1 MVLANMQGCKRV
13 FLHNNHMRKLFKA
26 FTITGAVLI
35 TMAVLFV
42 YVVVPAH
49 AKKLIVQQQK
59 FRKKAEPIHEL
70 IDKQYHHYYRQA
82 SGVNWHY
89 IETGKPNGE
98 VILLLHG
105 LPEGY
110 YSWHKVIPLL
120 DTNYRIIAIDMKGY
134 GRSTSDDN
142 NYEWHHV
149 GEQTLALMDT
159 LGIKKFHIVGHDWG
173 AIISS
178 MIAWDQPERVLSFVR
193 MEADIFKPAEGLSR
207 YAQKPQ
213 WLLFKS
219 EWLSNLMLS
228 HTQWFIKT
236 AYNHKRMLTTLSSDE
251 RTYFVYEFSRP
262 GVAASVCK
270 YFLDKNRDLD
280 ALTTKIA
287 FNNFTFPVLQLE
299 ADSDPAQPRGI
310 FEKIPELCKNVKL
323 KWVNHAGHFSNLDQ
337 PQQVADAI
345 NETVRSVR

>member
-1 MVLANMQGCKRV
+1 M
-13 FLHNNHMRKLFKA
+13 HKLFKTLLKA
-26 FTITGAVLI
+26 AGVFIAIVL
-35 TMAVLFV
+35 LFIFV
-42 YVVVPAH
+42 ILPGNT
-49 AKKLIVQQQK
+49 KKLLARQEN
-59 FRKKAEPIHEL
+59 FRKRTQGIHDL
-70 IDKQYHHYYRQA
+70 IDKQYHHFYRQA
-82 SGVNWHY
+82 GGVNWHY
-89 IETGKPNGE
+89 IEAGNPNGP
-98 VILLLHG
+98 VILL
-105 LPEGY
+105 GY

-142 NYEWHHV
+142 NYEWHNV
-149 GEQTLALMDT
+149 GNQTLALMDT

-173 AIISS
+173 TIISS
-178 MIAWDQPERVLSFVR
+178 MIVGDHPDRILSFVR
-193 MEADIFKPAEGLSR
+193 MEADIFKPAEGIKK

-213 WLLFKS
+213 WVMFKS
-219 EWLSNLMLS
+219 EWVGNLLLS

-251 RTYFVYEFSRP
+251 RNYFIYEFSRP

-287 FNNFTFPVLQLE
+287 FNNFSFPVVQLE
-299 ADSDPAQPRGI
+299 ADSDPEQPREI

-323 KWVNHAGHFSNLDQ
+323 KWVNQASHFSNLDE

-345 NETVRSVR
+345 NETVRGVK